1 MKVFVNENLIIPS
14 QELFW
19 KFSKSSGPGGQKIN
33 KTNNKVEIIFNLENS
48 YILSEQQKNKIRRN
62 IKIKLVNDS
71 ISLIVQENRKQ
82 FKNRQIAI
90 KKMGC
95 LIKTALSKGKVS
107 RKKTEPSKESQT
119 KRITLKKKKGEL
131 KRNRRTQYLLE

>member
-48 YILSEQQKNKIRRN
+48 YILSEQQKNKIRKN

-71 ISLIVQENRKQ
+71 ICLVVQENREQ
-82 FKNRQIAI
+82 FKNRRIAI
-90 KKMGC
+90 KKLGC
-95 LIKTALSKGKVS
+95 LIKTALCIGKVS
-107 RKKTEPSKESQT
+107 RKKTEPTKESQI
-119 KRITLKKKKGEL
+119 KIKYS
-131 KRNRRTQYLLE
+131 N